1 MDMHP
6 NSSSREQAVGGS
18 SPMMND
24 GKCSRSRRW
33 IGVAI
38 VGGLVTAALVVAV
51 FVSSGRDQRR
61 APVAES
67 PTVQQSTTESA
78 STEALTWDLVSTAA
92 ASTAPTTTYPTS
104 YGTTPM
110 PVGSFPIAA
119 PDVPL
124 PALTLV
130 DSHVVGAGETVTGG
144 DLTPPVHQ
152 FDASGLVVLQA
163 SPCCVSNSPAAY
175 QATAYAF
182 DGSVRWSMTVPG
194 SNGWV
199 AGIALGPDDVL
210 YAARSELNSVVY
222 VLEAYAT
229 RGSKAG
235 TMLGSWP
242 TDWGCTEMSWCGDPQ
257 GYFDT
262 TGIRISE
269 ADGRKIIPYLD
280 NDGQPSGATM
290 PLSAL
295 PGAEANRK
303 EFDYWPLEN
312 PTGRVLGGLDEFGN
326 NNSSMRTRVR
336 LGTSS
341 WTFDAFGV
349 NIQEGSFVGFA
360 AQPAGELLGTF
371 ETCARPGCVDG
382 ARQTVVGVLEAPD
395 KVSLYSLQPRSRSEW
410 HSVQI
415 VVNHQLYVVSFD
427 GKNLNLERYRIPG

>member
-1 MDMHP
+1 M
-6 NSSSREQAVGGS
+6 
-18 SPMMND
+18 
-24 GKCSRSRRW
+24 
-33 IGVAI
+33 
-38 VGGLVTAALVVAV
+38 
-51 FVSSGRDQRR
+51 
-61 APVAES
+61 
-67 PTVQQSTTESA
+67 
-78 STEALTWDLVSTAA
+78 
-92 ASTAPTTTYPTS
+92 
-104 YGTTPM
+104 
-110 PVGSFPIAA
+110 
-119 PDVPL
+119 
-124 PALTLV
+124 
-130 DSHVVGAGETVTGG
+130 VGAGETVTGG
-144 DLTPPVHQ
+144 VIPPVYQ

-295 PGAEANRK
+295 PGAEANRA
-303 EFDYWPLEN
+303 EFDYWLLED
-312 PTGRVLGGLDEFGN
+312 PTGHVLSGPDEFNNN

-349 NIQEGSFVGFA
+349 NFQEGSFVGFA

-371 ETCARPGCVDG
+371 ETCARGCVDG

-410 HSVQI
+410 HSVEI

-427 GKNLNLERYRIPG
+427 GKNLNLERYRTPG

>member
-1 MDMHP
+1 
-6 NSSSREQAVGGS
+6 
-18 SPMMND
+18 MMND
-24 GKCSRSRRW
+24 GECSRSRRW

-78 STEALTWDLVSTAA
+78 STEALTWELVSTAA

-144 DLTPPVHQ
+144 DLTSPVYQ

-182 DGSVRWSMTVPG
+182 DGSVRWSVTVPPHRSTPG
-194 SNGWV
+194 TTATL
-199 AGIALGPDDVL
+199 AGAVFGPDEVL
-210 YAARSELNSVVY
+210 YVSWAEHDGTSTVY
-222 VLEAYAT
+222 ILEAYAT

-242 TDWGCTEMSWCGDPQ
+242 TDWECTEMSWCGDPK
-257 GYFDT
+257 GYLDT
-262 TGIRISE
+262 TGFVSAPNAI
-269 ADGRKIIPYLD
+269 AYVN

-295 PGAEANRK
+295 PGAEANRA

-349 NIQEGSFVGFA
+349 NFQEGSFVGYEPQPGGKLMGWFEA
-360 AQPAGELLGTF
+360 CAQAG
-371 ETCARPGCVDG
+371 CASG
-382 ARQTVVGVLEAPD
+382 ARQHVVSVLEAPA
-395 KVSLYSLQPRSRSEW
+395 KVSMYSLPLPSSGSIRAES
-410 HSVQI
+410 I
-415 VVNHQLYVVSFD
+415 VGHEIYGVNFD
-427 GKNLNLERYRIPG
+427 GKFLNLVRYRIPG